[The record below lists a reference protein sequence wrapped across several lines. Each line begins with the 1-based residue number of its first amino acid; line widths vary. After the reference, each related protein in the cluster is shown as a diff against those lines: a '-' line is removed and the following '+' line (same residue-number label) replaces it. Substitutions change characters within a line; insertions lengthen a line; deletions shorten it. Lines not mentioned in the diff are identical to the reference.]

1 MKKCNSLKNLKMHN
15 SVDLAKARSPLK
27 RQASSPYLRSS
38 SSNKNLKG
46 GMKKSFTSQPQEK
59 LMKNIPRSSNN
70 PQNQRSL
77 SKKKLKDISA
87 YMNIIHPN

>member
-1 MKKCNSLKNLKMHN
+1 MHN

-59 LMKNIPRSSNN
+59 LMKNIEGIFKNYGVPLPSS
-70 PQNQRSL
+70 L
-77 SKKKLKDISA
+77 VGDIRA
-87 YMNIIHPN
+87 VELHKNKILGVQK